1 MSSTFFLYEF
11 NQQNYFT
18 SKTFF
23 SVFIYISLF
32 LTSFCKPA
40 NPTSSVFSVSLFS
53 LTTTTFPDGM
63 LYHQACTT
71 GPFFSQKNYYF
82 KAWPVRA
89 KVCNRQDQSKFRFLP
104 LFFAN
109 LFFRIQSHIKFPP
122 NFFLELIYISLNFHI
137 RQISFLHEK
146 LYHQACNPKVIT
158 FILLGWGP
166 KTRP

>member
-1 MSSTFFLYEF
+1 MEKKIYKRSSRLRKKKSCLQIVSSTGFFFFLKRTNLFMSSTFFLYEF

-89 KVCNRQDQSKFRFLP
+89 KALARVRVRV
-104 LFFAN
+104 
-109 LFFRIQSHIKFPP
+109 R
-122 NFFLELIYISLNFHI
+122 
-137 RQISFLHEK
+137 
-146 LYHQACNPKVIT
+146 
-158 FILLGWGP
+158 
-166 KTRP
+166 